1 MPRLHPHSLKQPGA
15 ILLVSCYELGH
26 QPLSIASASGRL
38 REAGYDA
45 AVLDLAVE
53 RLRHDAVAAA
63 RIVAV
68 AVPMHTALRIG
79 ARLAERVRAVNPEC
93 HICLFGLYASL
104 NAGTLLEAGADSI
117 IGGEFEAPLVRLI
130 VAIDGGGT
138 GDGQPGV
145 RTRGTDSAPFIER
158 IHFAVPRRD
167 NLPPLH
173 RYASLEADGFSRVA
187 GYVEASRGCLYLC
200 RHCPIPAVYEGR
212 FFVVPREVVL
222 ADIRGQVADGATHIT
237 FGDPDF
243 LNGPGHVL
251 PILHSMHD
259 EFPDL
264 TFDFTA
270 KIEHLLDRRDLL
282 PGMREMGCLFITT
295 AIESLSDRVL
305 SILDKGHTRTDVP
318 VALQRVRA
326 AGIAPR
332 PSFVP
337 FTPWTSL
344 NEYRDLLQFVEDED
358 LILHLDPVQLS
369 IRLLLPPG
377 SLLLD
382 HSELRDHLGPLDP
395 ERFTYSWTHPD
406 PGMDRLHRE
415 VTALVEDAA
424 RAQEDPW
431 VTFRRIRCAADRAAG
446 LAESHAPEALT
457 APPPTHDKGRPPRL
471 SEPWYC

>member
-1 MPRLHPHSLKQPGA
+1 MPHLHPHSLKQPGA

-53 RLRHDAVAAA
+53 RLRHDAVGAA

-79 ARLAERVRAVNPEC
+79 ARLVERVRAVNPGC

-117 IGGEFEAPLVRLI
+117 IGGEFEDPLVRLI

-145 RTRGTDSAPFIER
+145 RTRGTDSAPFIDR

-173 RYASLEADGFSRVA
+173 RYASLEADGLSRVA

-270 KIEHLLDRRDLL
+270 KIEHLLVRRDLL

-457 APPPTHDKGRPPRL
+457 APPPSHDKGRPPRL